1 MTQWK
6 SSEVP
11 PSEKVM
17 GMERPL
23 LACYELRKV
32 FNGQVPTEA
41 LRGITLQF
49 RRGEFASIVGPSG
62 SGKSTLL
69 YLLSGLDKPTS
80 GRVEFDGVDLTTL
93 NERALAEFRNRR
105 MGFVFQFHFL
115 LPEFTATENV
125 AMPLL
130 IAGINR
136 REALDKAA
144 ELLKRFGLGHRLRHY
159 PSQLSGGE
167 QQRVAIAR
175 ALVNDPDILFCDEP
189 TGMLDSKNAQA
200 LYELLREVNAERGQ
214 TILVV
219 THERE
224 FAQRTDR
231 IIQLQDGQ
239 VIADERLR

>member
-1 MTQWK
+1 
-6 SSEVP
+6 
-11 PSEKVM
+11 M
-17 GMERPL
+17 GRPI

-115 LPEFTATENV
+115 LPEFTAVENV

-130 IAGINR
+130 IAGVNR

-144 ELLKRFGLGHRLRHY
+144 ELLKRVGLGHRLRHY

-175 ALVNDPDILFCDEP
+175 ALVNGPDILFCDEP

-200 LYELLREVNAERGQ
+200 LYELLREVNTERGQ

-224 FAQRTDR
+224 FARRTDR

>member
-1 MTQWK
+1 
-6 SSEVP
+6 
-11 PSEKVM
+11 M

-69 YLLSGLDKPTS
+69 YLLSGLEKPTS

-130 IAGINR
+130 IAGVNR

>member
-1 MTQWK
+1 
-6 SSEVP
+6 
-11 PSEKVM
+11 
-17 GMERPL
+17 MERPI

-130 IAGINR
+130 IAGVSR
-136 REALDKAA
+136 KEAMGKAA

>member
-1 MTQWK
+1 MD
-6 SSEVP
+6 
-11 PSEKVM
+11 
-17 GMERPL
+17 MERPI

-130 IAGINR
+130 IAGVSR
-136 REALDKAA
+136 KEAMEKAA

>member
-1 MTQWK
+1 
-6 SSEVP
+6 
-11 PSEKVM
+11 
-17 GMERPL
+17 MERPI

-69 YLLSGLDKPTS
+69 YLLSGLEKPTS

-130 IAGINR
+130 IAGVNR

-200 LYELLREVNAERGQ
+200 LYELLREVNTERGQ

>member
-1 MTQWK
+1 
-6 SSEVP
+6 VP

-17 GMERPL
+17 DMERPI

-130 IAGINR
+130 IAGVNR

>member
-1 MTQWK
+1 
-6 SSEVP
+6 
-11 PSEKVM
+11 
-17 GMERPL
+17 
-23 LACYELRKV
+23 LRKV

>member
-1 MTQWK
+1 
-6 SSEVP
+6 
-11 PSEKVM
+11 M
-17 GMERPL
+17 GMERPI

-69 YLLSGLDKPTS
+69 YLLSGLEKPTS

-130 IAGINR
+130 IAGVNR

-200 LYELLREVNAERGQ
+200 LYELLREVNTERGQ

>member
-1 MTQWK
+1 
-6 SSEVP
+6 
-11 PSEKVM
+11 M
-17 GMERPL
+17 GRPI

-115 LPEFTATENV
+115 LPEFTAVENV

-130 IAGINR
+130 IAGVNR

-144 ELLKRFGLGHRLRHY
+144 ELLKRVGLGHRLRHY

-175 ALVNDPDILFCDEP
+175 TLVNDPDILFCDEP

-200 LYELLREVNAERGQ
+200 LYELLREVNTERGQ

-224 FAQRTDR
+224 FARRTDR

>member
-1 MTQWK
+1 
-6 SSEVP
+6 
-11 PSEKVM
+11 
-17 GMERPL
+17 

-69 YLLSGLDKPTS
+69 YLLSGLEKPTS

-130 IAGINR
+130 IAGVNR

>member
-1 MTQWK
+1 
-6 SSEVP
+6 
-11 PSEKVM
+11 
-17 GMERPL
+17 
-23 LACYELRKV
+23 
-32 FNGQVPTEA
+32 VPTEA

-69 YLLSGLDKPTS
+69 YLLSGLEKPTS

-130 IAGINR
+130 IAGVNR

>member
-1 MTQWK
+1 MD
-6 SSEVP
+6 
-11 PSEKVM
+11 
-17 GMERPL
+17 MERPI

-69 YLLSGLDKPTS
+69 YLLSGLEKPTS

-130 IAGINR
+130 IAGVNR
-136 REALDKAA
+136 KEAMEKAA

-200 LYELLREVNAERGQ
+200 LYELLREVNTERGQ

>member
-1 MTQWK
+1 MD
-6 SSEVP
+6 
-11 PSEKVM
+11 
-17 GMERPL
+17 MERPI

-69 YLLSGLDKPTS
+69 YLLSGLEKPTS

-130 IAGINR
+130 IAGISR
-136 REALDKAA
+136 KEALDKAS

-200 LYELLREVNAERGQ
+200 LYELLREVNTERGQ

>member
-1 MTQWK
+1 MD
-6 SSEVP
+6 
-11 PSEKVM
+11 
-17 GMERPL
+17 MERPI

-69 YLLSGLDKPTS
+69 YLLSGLEKPTS

-130 IAGINR
+130 IAGVNR
-136 REALDKAA
+136 KEAMEKAA

>member
-1 MTQWK
+1 MD
-6 SSEVP
+6 
-11 PSEKVM
+11 
-17 GMERPL
+17 MERPI

-69 YLLSGLDKPTS
+69 YLLSGLEKPTS

-200 LYELLREVNAERGQ
+200 LYELLREVNTERGQ

>member
-1 MTQWK
+1 MD
-6 SSEVP
+6 
-11 PSEKVM
+11 
-17 GMERPL
+17 MERPI

-130 IAGINR
+130 IAGVNR

>member
-1 MTQWK
+1 
-6 SSEVP
+6 
-11 PSEKVM
+11 
-17 GMERPL
+17 

-69 YLLSGLDKPTS
+69 YLLSGLEKPTS

-130 IAGINR
+130 IAGVSR
-136 REALDKAA
+136 KEAMGKAA

>member
-1 MTQWK
+1 
-6 SSEVP
+6 
-11 PSEKVM
+11 
-17 GMERPL
+17 MERPI

>member
-17 GMERPL
+17 GMERPI

-69 YLLSGLDKPTS
+69 YLLSGLEKPTS

-130 IAGINR
+130 IAGVNR

>member
-1 MTQWK
+1 MD
-6 SSEVP
+6 
-11 PSEKVM
+11 
-17 GMERPL
+17 MERPI

-130 IAGINR
+130 IAGISR
-136 REALDKAA
+136 KEAMEKAA

>member
-1 MTQWK
+1 
-6 SSEVP
+6 
-11 PSEKVM
+11 
-17 GMERPL
+17 MERPI

-69 YLLSGLDKPTS
+69 YLLSGLEKPTS

-130 IAGINR
+130 IAGVNR
-136 REALDKAA
+136 KEAMEKAA

-200 LYELLREVNAERGQ
+200 LYELLREVNTERGQ

>member
-1 MTQWK
+1 MD
-6 SSEVP
+6 
-11 PSEKVM
+11 
-17 GMERPL
+17 MERPI

-69 YLLSGLDKPTS
+69 YLLSGLEKPTS

-130 IAGINR
+130 IAGVNR

>member
-1 MTQWK
+1 
-6 SSEVP
+6 
-11 PSEKVM
+11 M

-200 LYELLREVNAERGQ
+200 LYELLREVNTERGQ

>member
-1 MTQWK
+1 
-6 SSEVP
+6 
-11 PSEKVM
+11 
-17 GMERPL
+17 MERPI

-69 YLLSGLDKPTS
+69 YLLSGLEKPTS

-200 LYELLREVNAERGQ
+200 LYELLREVNTERGQ

>member
-1 MTQWK
+1 MD
-6 SSEVP
+6 
-11 PSEKVM
+11 
-17 GMERPL
+17 MERPI

-130 IAGINR
+130 IAGVNR
-136 REALDKAA
+136 KEAMEKAA

-200 LYELLREVNAERGQ
+200 LYELLREVNTERGQ

>member
-1 MTQWK
+1 
-6 SSEVP
+6 
-11 PSEKVM
+11 
-17 GMERPL
+17 MERPI

-69 YLLSGLDKPTS
+69 YLLSGLEKPTS

-200 LYELLREVNAERGQ
+200 LYELLREVNTERGQ

-239 VIADERLR
+239 VVADERLR

>member
-1 MTQWK
+1 MD
-6 SSEVP
+6 
-11 PSEKVM
+11 
-17 GMERPL
+17 MERPL

-69 YLLSGLDKPTS
+69 YLLSGLEKPTS

-130 IAGINR
+130 IAGVNR
-136 REALDKAA
+136 KEAMEKAA

>member
-1 MTQWK
+1 MD
-6 SSEVP
+6 
-11 PSEKVM
+11 
-17 GMERPL
+17 MERPI

-41 LRGITLQF
+41 LRDITLQF

-130 IAGINR
+130 IAGVNR

-200 LYELLREVNAERGQ
+200 LYELLREVNTERGQ

>member
-1 MTQWK
+1 
-6 SSEVP
+6 
-11 PSEKVM
+11 M

-69 YLLSGLDKPTS
+69 YLLSGLEKPTS

>member
-1 MTQWK
+1 
-6 SSEVP
+6 
-11 PSEKVM
+11 
-17 GMERPL
+17 MERPI

-69 YLLSGLDKPTS
+69 YLLSGLEKPTS

-130 IAGINR
+130 IAGVNR
-136 REALDKAA
+136 KEALDKAA

>member
-1 MTQWK
+1 
-6 SSEVP
+6 
-11 PSEKVM
+11 
-17 GMERPL
+17 MERPI

-69 YLLSGLDKPTS
+69 YLLSGLEKPTS

-130 IAGINR
+130 IAGVNR

>member
-1 MTQWK
+1 M
-6 SSEVP
+6 
-11 PSEKVM
+11 
-17 GMERPL
+17 
-23 LACYELRKV
+23 

-115 LPEFTATENV
+115 LPEFTAVENV

-130 IAGINR
+130 IAGVNR

-144 ELLKRFGLGHRLRHY
+144 ELLKRVGLGHRLRHY

-200 LYELLREVNAERGQ
+200 LYELLREVNTERGQ

-224 FAQRTDR
+224 FARRTDR

>member
-1 MTQWK
+1 
-6 SSEVP
+6 VP

-17 GMERPL
+17 VMERPI

-69 YLLSGLDKPTS
+69 YLLSGLEKPTS

-200 LYELLREVNAERGQ
+200 LYELLREVNTERGQ

-239 VIADERLR
+239 VVADERLR

>member
-1 MTQWK
+1 
-6 SSEVP
+6 
-11 PSEKVM
+11 
-17 GMERPL
+17 MERPI

-32 FNGQVPTEA
+32 FNGQVPTEV

-69 YLLSGLDKPTS
+69 YLLSGLEKPTS

-200 LYELLREVNAERGQ
+200 LYELLREVNTERGQ

-239 VIADERLR
+239 VVADERLR

>member
-1 MTQWK
+1 
-6 SSEVP
+6 
-11 PSEKVM
+11 M
-17 GMERPL
+17 GMERPI

-49 RRGEFASIVGPSG
+49 QRGEFASIVGPSG

-115 LPEFTATENV
+115 LPEFTAVENV

-130 IAGINR
+130 IAGVNR
-136 REALDKAA
+136 KEAMEKAA
-144 ELLKRFGLGHRLRHY
+144 ELLKRIGLGHRLRHY

-200 LYELLREVNAERGQ
+200 LYELLREVNTERGQ

>member
-1 MTQWK
+1 MTLWK
-6 SSEVP
+6 SSGVLL
-11 PSEKVM
+11 SEKGM
-17 GMERPL
+17 GMERPI

-49 RRGEFASIVGPSG
+49 HRGEFASIVGPSG

-115 LPEFTATENV
+115 LPEFTAVENV

-130 IAGINR
+130 IAGVNR
-136 REALDKAA
+136 KEAMEKAA
-144 ELLKRFGLGHRLRHY
+144 ELLKRIGLGHRLRHY

-200 LYELLREVNAERGQ
+200 LYELLREVNTEHGQ

-224 FAQRTDR
+224 FARRTDR